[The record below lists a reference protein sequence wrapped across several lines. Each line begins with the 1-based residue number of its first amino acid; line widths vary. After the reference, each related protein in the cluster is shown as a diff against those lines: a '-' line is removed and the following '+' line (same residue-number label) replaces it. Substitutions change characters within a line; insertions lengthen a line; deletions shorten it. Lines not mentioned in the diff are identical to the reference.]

1 MTFDHSWGN
10 AGHNGWRDKNFYG
23 AHSENFVNFA
33 SLAGRGLT
41 SHATREPY
49 EVCEAKGQ
57 KIA

>member
-1 MTFDHSWGN
+1 MTFDHSGGN
-10 AGHNGWRDKNFYG
+10 AGYKDRRDKNFYG

-49 EVCEAKGQ
+49 DVCEAKGQ
-57 KIA
+57 KSA

>member
-1 MTFDHSWGN
+1 MKSDRFGGN
-10 AGHNGWRDKNFYG
+10 ASHNDRRGENFYG

-57 KIA
+57 KSA

>member
-1 MTFDHSWGN
+1 MIRDHSWGS

-41 SHATREPY
+41 SHTTREPY

-57 KIA
+57 KSA

>member
-1 MTFDHSWGN
+1 MIRDHSWGN
-10 AGHNGWRDKNFYG
+10 ASHNDRRDKNFYG

-41 SHATREPY
+41 SHTTREPY

-57 KIA
+57 KSA